1 MTTDRDLLA
10 DAYAADDRQDVE
22 ALLGMLAED
31 VDRPDGD
38 ARLVGEHAPPPG
50 QAPTPTRHER
60 GLPGCSS
67 APIDVPGST

>member
-38 ARLVGEHAPPPG
+38 ARLVGEDAPDRVRRAHA
-50 QAPTPTRHER
+50 RHER
-60 GLPGCSS
+60 GLPRCSS
-67 APIDVPGST
+67 APIDVPVST